1 MKNYYAIL
9 GVSRSAGG
17 DDIREAY
24 RELVKQCHPDSS
36 MSETTVPEFLDVQ
49 EAYDVLRDDVRR
61 REYDRR
67 LGSGSSRRVSADP
80 ARDRPNRG
88 GPARN
93 RPGRSEFAGRPLEAL
108 DLILDPG
115 EARRGGRFFLPV
127 RGGSTCP
134 VCAGSGRVFVFS
146 CSLCRGTGRIG
157 SSLHVG
163 VTIPPGCRTGDRIL
177 GYSIRGSAVAEVRV
191 VIV

>member
-67 LGSGSSRRVSADP
+67 LGSGPSRRVSVAP
-80 ARDRPNRG
+80 AHD
-88 GPARN
+88 

-115 EARRGGRFFLPV
+115 EAQRGGRFFLPV

-177 GYSIRGSAVAEVRV
+177 GYSIRGSAVAEIRV